1 MRTFHLDIEAQ
12 IIKEVQKLL
21 AAGFIRPIE
30 HPKWLSNIVPV
41 NKKNGQMRC
50 CIDFRNLNKAC
61 PKDEFLLPNMD
72 KLIDS
77 AARHAIFSF
86 MDGFS
91 GYNQIRISPKDA
103 AKTTFRTPLGISTI
117 LSCSLVSRTPA
128 PLTKEP

>member
-1 MRTFHLDIEAQ
+1 M
-12 IIKEVQKLL
+12 QKLL

-103 AKTTFRTPLGISTI
+103 AKTTFRTRLGISTI
-117 LSCSLVSRTPA
+117 LSCPLASRTPA